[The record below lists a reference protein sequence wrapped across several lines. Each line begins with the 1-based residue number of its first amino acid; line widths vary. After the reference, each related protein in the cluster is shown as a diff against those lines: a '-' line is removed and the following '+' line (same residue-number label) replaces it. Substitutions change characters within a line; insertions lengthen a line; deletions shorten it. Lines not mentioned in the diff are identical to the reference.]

1 MALSLRANDLMVP
14 TNSFLHDSSRK
25 MPMFQTFEN
34 KSAPQFGKARVEALR
49 AGFDALGIDGFLV
62 PRADEYQ
69 GEYVPE

>member
-1 MALSLRANDLMVP
+1 
-14 TNSFLHDSSRK
+14 
-25 MPMFQTFEN
+25 MFQTFEN

-69 GEYVPE
+69 GNMCLSAPSACPG